1 MSSDRGQ
8 SIGATPLR
16 ILPRVIR
23 NATKADV
30 AELVRMGREFVGA
43 SPFGALGL
51 SDESRERVIRGLLG
65 QFARVIDLEGEIV
78 GALLGGLGPAW
89 GDEQRMIA
97 TEMAWWVAPQ
107 FRGSVAA
114 VRLLHQFRDWAQAQG
129 AVGVSLS
136 ELVLDGVGSLGALPE
151 RLGYRLAERSYF
163 LEI

>member
-1 MSSDRGQ
+1 M
-8 SIGATPLR
+8 
-16 ILPRVIR
+16 IR
-23 NATKADV
+23 NATEADV

-114 VRLLHQFRDWAQAQG
+114 VRLLHQFRDWAKAQG